1 MIFSS
6 TLYIVPNTLVAYY
19 NFIANISDFFYFQ
32 VTQSLQESSR
42 KMEVLVREI
51 SVFKKIY

>member
-6 TLYIVPNTLVAYY
+6 TLYILSNTLVAYY
-19 NFIANISDFFYFQ
+19 NFFANISDFQ